1 MAASRGR
8 SALIAGAVI
17 LALVATAAITGV
29 VRGWHRPR
37 AGFVGGTVN
46 PARAPTPPVHG
57 AYFGARVRPPI
68 YTEPAEIA
76 AVDRLQGQIGRRLD
90 IVHVYHLWRDPF
102 PNSSDLAFLRQ
113 GSMLLLSWSG
123 TDTRTIAAGKY
134 DSLIRKR
141 ALAIKAAGKRIFLE
155 WRWEMDRPGL
165 RAQIH
170 SPAAYIAA
178 WDHIRSIFAAEHVD
192 NVAWVWCPT
201 ARGFATGTAA
211 AYYPGDNEVNWV
223 CADAYPG
230 PGPYRSFATI
240 VQPFLDWASH
250 RPKPIMIGEYGAPD
264 TYGPLRRARWL
275 WGAAR
280 TVQDNRQIKAL
291 VYFDANAKH
300 AYALGAGSPA
310 LRAFRGIAHIPY
322 FNPVNPSE
330 P

>member
-1 MAASRGR
+1 MTGSRGR
-8 SALIAGAVI
+8 LALLAGATVLVI
-17 LALVATAAITGV
+17 VAVAGLVMV
-29 VRGWHRPR
+29 VAGRHRPP
-37 AGFVGGTVN
+37 ATFLGGTVN
-46 PARAPTPPVHG
+46 PATAPIPPAHG
-57 AYFGARVRPPI
+57 AYFGARVRPPVE
-68 YTEPAEIA
+68 TQPAEIA
-76 AVDRLQGQIGRRLD
+76 AVRNLQGKIGRRLD
-90 IVHVYHLWRDPF
+90 IVHVFHMWQDPF
-102 PNSSDLAFLRQ
+102 PSSSDLAFLRQ

-123 TDTRTIAAGKY
+123 TDTLAVAAGRY
-134 DSLIRKR
+134 DGWIRQR

-155 WRWEMDRPGL
+155 WRWEMERPGL

-178 WDHIRSIFAAEHVD
+178 WDHIRSIFAQEHVD

-201 ARGFATGTAA
+201 ASGFANGTAA

-230 PGPYRSFATI
+230 PGPYRSFATV

-250 RPKPIMIGEYGAPD
+250 HRKPIMIGEYGVPD
-264 TYGPLRRARWL
+264 TYGPQQRAQWL

-280 TVQDNRQIKAL
+280 AVQDNAQVKAL

-300 AYALGAGSPA
+300 AYALQAGSPA
-310 LRAFRGIAHIPY
+310 LQAFRGIAHVPY
-322 FNPVNPSE
+322 FNPVNLPQ